1 MEVHNVKALAKTVK
15 LPLAAFIAATFLL
28 TSCARTGEE
37 TGDGPEAGGAGGFE
51 SGSLIGVAL
60 SSDNAG
66 AEALFTEEIKGSNF
80 EPKVEVAADTAEQQ
94 QQINSMLEGNPEVLI
109 VDAVD
114 PAGLVE
120 PLEAAQEA
128 KIPVVALDSLVTG
141 TDAVEYIVTA
151 DAFKVGEVQ
160 AQALLDGLAAEKG
173 KGPYNVELFSGHAD
187 DGAARLA
194 FDGAMSVLQPKI
206 DDGTV
211 AVVSGQTDF
220 EATTSENPDAA
231 AERLSAMLDKSFAS
245 KDLHGVLAGSDATAA
260 ALMAAA
266 KEAGK
271 EVPVVVGSGSSP
283 AAVKSIMADG
293 QYATTYAETEA
304 LVTQVVSLI
313 SGLSQDDA
321 PDADDEDSYDNGQKT
336 VGAYLVEP
344 KLVTKETAA
353 EVFAQ
358 NKELLQLVQ

>member
-1 MEVHNVKALAKTVK
+1 MKALAKTVK
-15 LPLAAFIAATFLL
+15 LPLAAIVAATFLL
-28 TSCARTGEE
+28 TSCARSGEE

-66 AEALFTEEIKGSNF
+66 AESSITKEIKESNF
-80 EPKVEVAADTAEQQ
+80 EPEVQVAADTAEQQ
-94 QQINSMLEGNPEVLI
+94 QQINSLLEGSPEVLI

-151 DAFKVGEVQ
+151 DAFKTGEVQ
-160 AQALLDGLAAEKG
+160 AQALLEGLAAQKDQ
-173 KGPYNVELFSGHAD
+173 GPYNVELFSGPAD

-194 FDGAMSVLQPKI
+194 FDGAMTVLQPKI

-220 EATTSENPDAA
+220 EATASENPDAA
-231 AERLSAMLDKSFAS
+231 AERLAAMLDESLAS
-245 KDLHGVLAGSDATAA
+245 DDLHGVLAGSDATAE

-266 KEAGK
+266 EDAGK
-271 EVPVVVGSGSSP
+271 EAPVVVGSGSSP
-283 AAVKSIMADG
+283 EAVKSIMADG
-293 QYATTYAETEA
+293 QYATTYADTEA
-304 LVTQVVSLI
+304 LAIQVVSLV

-321 PDADDEDSYDNGQKT
+321 PDADDEDSYDNGQTT

-344 KLVTKETAA
+344 KLVTKETAPK
-353 EVFAQ
+353 VFAQ